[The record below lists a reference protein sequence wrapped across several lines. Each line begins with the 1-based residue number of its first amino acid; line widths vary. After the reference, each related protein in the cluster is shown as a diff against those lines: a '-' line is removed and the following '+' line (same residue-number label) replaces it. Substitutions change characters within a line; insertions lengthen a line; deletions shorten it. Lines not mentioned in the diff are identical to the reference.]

1 MIPYLYDSTET
12 NFDGKCICRLAESTY
27 CVVSEERNGMFECEF
42 EYPVDGKYFSE
53 LQIGR
58 YIACTHDDQR
68 DIQPFRIYRKT
79 APMNGLV
86 TFYAHHLSYKLSRI
100 ILNPFTATTAAEA
113 FYKIPSE
120 SINNNPFEFWTDKSG
135 SGSFKVEVPS
145 SVRSILGGTDGS
157 ILDSFGGGEY
167 KFDNWVV
174 RLYSERGTNSNVTVR
189 YGKNLRDINHDVDA
203 ENIYNAIIPYWKGRS
218 EEAGDTDIVVMLD
231 ERIVA
236 DSSVTNPQAIPV
248 DFTSDFQEQ
257 PTQDQLR
264 QRATS
269 YLTNN
274 DTWVPKENIKIDFV
288 QLWQTDEYKD
298 VASLQRVNLCDTVS
312 VYHPDLGVTANNVKV
327 VKTTYNVLLDRY
339 DKMELGATK
348 TNFIENIEANYD
360 EQIKKTAK
368 GFEAILKAEIDYATK
383 LLTNPGDSHVVFVG
397 IDEEGNRVYGSGV
410 VPNPQEILVMNSTDP
425 ATATEIL
432 RINKNGIGFASNING
447 PYRTAWTLD
456 GHFVADFITAGTL
469 NANLLRAGII
479 SDFNTGTFMPTSD
492 REVVA
497 GKQYYIIHPVLNYD
511 PYSLY
516 DVGDLV
522 KYNGTTYKC
531 ISAITQT
538 EEWTPAHWITSSSGD
553 VYYTLVTNP
562 RNSEINSY
570 YEMQSNH
577 NNYWNL
583 ETGEFRLSA
592 ATTIGGKTA
601 TTIADDAVNAQTQQF
616 VFNKLTNNG
625 TLPGIFMENGQLYI
639 NANYIKTGF
648 IESDRIKVNDWLQA
662 YDEYDRPV
670 GKLGYGEMLFPGAE
684 HYSWYGAMGMGLY
697 TDNCAVFIN
706 ESNRTVYLCGHKI
719 VPFSDYNNL
728 EIDLRYVDS
737 IVAPN
742 ATVTYT
748 GHQKVMTDIS
758 EDSNGNLHW
767 TWNYISCRNGLVLGF
782 S

>member
-27 CVVSEERNGMFECEF
+27 CVVYEERNGMFECEF
-42 EYPVDGKYFSE
+42 EYPVGGKYFSE

-120 SINNNPFEFWTDKSG
+120 SINNNPFTFWTDKSG

-167 KFDNWVV
+167 KFDNWIV

-248 DFTSDFQEQ
+248 DFSSDFQEQ

-298 VASLQRVNLCDTVS
+298 VASLQRVNLCDTVN

-432 RINKNGIGFASNING
+432 RINKNGIGFANNING
-447 PYRTAWTLD
+447 PYRSAWTLD
-456 GHFVADFITAGTL
+456 GHFIADFITAGTI
-469 NANLLRAGII
+469 NGNLIRTGMI
-479 SDFNTGTFMPTSD
+479 SDYNTSNTFVLTSD
-492 REVVA
+492 TSVQTGKAYYSKAPVA
-497 GKQYYIIHPVLNYD
+497 SYD
-511 PYSLY
+511 ENAIYS
-516 DVGDLV
+516 VGDLV
-522 KYNGTTYKC
+522 RYNGTVYKC
-531 ISAITQT
+531 RTAITAA
-538 EEWTPAHWITSSSGD
+538 ESWNSSHWTTATD
-553 VYYTLVTNP
+553 QDYTYVVIKYP
-562 RNSEINSY
+562 IDSEIRGY
-570 YEMQSNH
+570 YELQNTH
-577 NNYWNL
+577 RNYWNL
-583 ETGEFRLSA
+583 ETGEFSLAA

-601 TTIADDAVNAQTQQF
+601 TTIASDAVNAQTQEF
-616 VFNKLTNNG
+616 VFKKLTNNG
-625 TLPGIFMENGQLYI
+625 TIEGIYMQGGQLYI
-639 NANYIKTGF
+639 NANYIKSGY
-648 IESDRIKVNDWLQA
+648 IESNRIKVTDFMEVQYGPSDLS
-662 YDEYDRPV
+662 
-670 GKLGYGEMLFPGAE
+670 GKLGAGFFYKTKSGASSSDFICRGVGLSADGGGNDYSHGVIAIDFDNGGIYLKAPTIYIE
-684 HYSWYGAMGMGLY
+684 AYSALDINGVQAGDGDQKVITNIYYDDNGVLQWSWKYIHYS
-697 TDNCAVFIN
+697 
-706 ESNRTVYLCGHKI
+706 S
-719 VPFSDYNNL
+719 
-728 EIDLRYVDS
+728 
-737 IVAPN
+737 
-742 ATVTYT
+742 
-748 GHQKVMTDIS
+748 
-758 EDSNGNLHW
+758 
-767 TWNYISCRNGLVLGF
+767 GLVTGIDW